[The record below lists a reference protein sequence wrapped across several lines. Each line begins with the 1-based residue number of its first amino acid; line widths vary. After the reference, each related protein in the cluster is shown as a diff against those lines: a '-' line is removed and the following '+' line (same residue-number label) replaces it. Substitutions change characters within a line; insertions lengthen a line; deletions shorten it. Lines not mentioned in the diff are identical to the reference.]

1 VSRAGKMTLSEYEK
15 FLDTKRIVSL
25 PTGIADPPPIHPAM
39 FAHQQAVTRW
49 ALRRGKACNWM
60 QTGLG
65 KSLCEI
71 EFSRVVHQHTGG
83 NALIVTPL
91 AVARQFVDEGKR
103 IGVDVNL
110 CREPSDVKDGVNVLN
125 FDRVER
131 FMHLQWA
138 SVTIDESSCLKDYT
152 SARRNLFIDGFQ
164 HVPFRLACSATP
176 APNDHTEIGN
186 HAEFLGVMKRTEMLA
201 QFFVHDGET
210 TQEWRLKGHA
220 KGEFWRWVA
229 GWAIAIN
236 SPADIGFDD
245 SGYILPPLTIKE
257 HVLDSRDAELARA
270 NGQLFAYQA
279 NTLSELRSA
288 RRVSMSD
295 RVAAIAEMVNV
306 TDEPWICWADLND
319 ESKALA
325 AAIPD
330 AIEVTGSDD
339 PDVKEDRIIAF
350 AEGRTRVIVSK
361 PAIMGAGLNLQRCAN
376 QAFAS
381 LSFSW
386 ERFYQA
392 VRRSYRF
399 GQMRPVNVHIFI
411 SSAELA
417 VLESIKRKQA
427 DADAMAAGMVEH
439 MKETMV
445 SALGVAPKKPV
456 HVNGKKKM
464 VLPPWL

>member
-1 VSRAGKMTLSEYEK
+1 
-15 FLDTKRIVSL
+15 
-25 PTGIADPPPIHPAM
+25 
-39 FAHQQAVTRW
+39 
-49 ALRRGKACNWM
+49 M

-103 IGVDVNL
+103 VGVDVNL
-110 CREPSDVKDGVNVLN
+110 CREASDVKPGVNVLN

-220 KGEFWRWVA
+220 RAEFWRWVA
-229 GWAIAIN
+229 GWAMAIN
-236 SPADIGFDD
+236 RPSDIGFDD
-245 SGYILPPLTIKE
+245 TGYILPPLKITE
-257 HVLDSRDAELARA
+257 HVLDSRTDDATLAS
-270 NGQLFAYQA
+270 GQLFAFRA
-279 NTLSELRSA
+279 NTLNELRAA
-288 RRVSMSD
+288 RRSSLDD
-295 RVAAIAEMVNV
+295 RVAAIAEMVNGS
-306 TDEPWICWADLND
+306 DEPWIVWVDMNA
-319 ESKALA
+319 ESEALTK
-325 AAIPD
+325 AIPD

-339 PDVKEDRIIAF
+339 ADVKEERILAF
-350 AEGRTRVIVSK
+350 AEGRARVVVSK
-361 PAIMGAGLNLQRCAN
+361 PAIMGSGLNLQRCAH

-399 GQMRPVNVHIFI
+399 GQTREVNAHIFI
-411 SSAELA
+411 SSAELN
-417 VLESIKRKQA
+417 VLESIKRKQV
-427 DADAMAAGMVEH
+427 DADAMAAGMIEH
-439 MKETMV
+439 MRETMV
-445 SALGVAPKKPV
+445 TALGAKPRTEPRLV
-456 HVNGKKKM
+456 GTKKM
-464 VLPPWL
+464 RLPSWL